1 MMKKVVSINHKRK
14 GSKRKFLSQLKVA
27 LILLIVLDII
37 FSFARGYYRTF
48 KKNQEVVQTKSLLES
63 LKRENTALRKKI
75 EMLKTDEEA
84 ERLAR
89 EMGLVKPNE
98 LSFRM
103 VSPQNRRQRSEV
115 RRGKGEGR
123 SHR

>member
-1 MMKKVVSINHKRK
+1 MKKVVSINHKRK

-103 VSPQNRRQRSEV
+103 VSPQNRSQRSEV
-115 RRGKGEGR
+115 RDA
-123 SHR
+123 

>member
-1 MMKKVVSINHKRK
+1 
-14 GSKRKFLSQLKVA
+14 
-27 LILLIVLDII
+27 
-37 FSFARGYYRTF
+37 
-48 KKNQEVVQTKSLLES
+48 
-63 LKRENTALRKKI
+63 
-75 EMLKTDEEA
+75 MLKTDEEA

>member
-14 GSKRKFLSQLKVA
+14 GLKRKFLSQLKVA
-27 LILLIVLDII
+27 LVLLIVLDII

-98 LSFRM
+98 LSFRV
-103 VSPQNRRQRSEV
+103 VSPQNRSQRSEV

-123 SHR
+123 SH

>member
-103 VSPQNRRQRSEV
+103 VSPQNRSQRSEV

-123 SHR
+123 SH

>member
-1 MMKKVVSINHKRK
+1 MKKVVSINHKRK

>member
-1 MMKKVVSINHKRK
+1 MKKVVSINHNRKRL
-14 GSKRKFLSQLKVA
+14 KRRLLSRLKVA

-48 KKNQEVVQTKSLLES
+48 KKNQEVVQTKALLES

-103 VSPQNRRQRSEV
+103 VSPQNGRQRSEV

-123 SHR
+123 SH

>member
-1 MMKKVVSINHKRK
+1 MKKVVSINHKRK

-123 SHR
+123 SH

>member
-123 SHR
+123 SH

>member
-1 MMKKVVSINHKRK
+1 MKKVVSINHKRK

-103 VSPQNRRQRSEV
+103 VSPQNRSQRSEV